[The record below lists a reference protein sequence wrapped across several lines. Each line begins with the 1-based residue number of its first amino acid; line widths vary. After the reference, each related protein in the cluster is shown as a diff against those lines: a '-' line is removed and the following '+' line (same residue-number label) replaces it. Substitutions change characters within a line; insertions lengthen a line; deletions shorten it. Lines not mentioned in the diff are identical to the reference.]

1 MSSGYAAK
9 ALDGHKDGESKVQD
23 NLQMTVM
30 EGLRTH
36 TAHAAQEDQDSRA
49 DELAQE
55 GGDFVQRRSLHFE
68 YLTATEKVEEAVE
81 KCLTKKLATLSF
93 CPISLSLFLGKPA

>member
-1 MSSGYAAK
+1 
-9 ALDGHKDGESKVQD
+9 
-23 NLQMTVM
+23 M

-68 YLTATEKVEEAVE
+68 YLTATEKFGTKTAVATNSPKKEAKADLCDPSKRHLAVRLDSCE
-81 KCLTKKLATLSF
+81 FCFCCDMLTEHYCQNNGRLPK
-93 CPISLSLFLGKPA
+93 